1 MRSNLTK
8 YSINY
13 RLNNMLLNSYIHP
26 KEPKKCCQVREV
38 SDNELNERKQQ
49 PTQSVGL
56 INHTT
61 TPQND
66 PAKSFSCGS
75 GNSDNS

>member
-1 MRSNLTK
+1 MSSNLTK

-13 RLNNMLLNSYIHP
+13 ISFNVLKIQKIARKYSR
-26 KEPKKCCQVREV
+26 KGCQVREV

-56 INHTT
+56 ITYI
-61 TPQND
+61 
-66 PAKSFSCGS
+66 KKIK
-75 GNSDNS
+75 